1 MVDFVKNKKFKIFL
15 KILLGVIVILLF
27 FIIIVFLIHRI
38 KRNIEYKVLNEAGYI
53 SKYSSGE
60 YNLNV
65 YRIGNKK
72 SKHKLIGISGLGV
85 NNYSI
90 EMSFVNEKLKDDYEI
105 IYIDRA
111 GYGFSDDTSKTQT
124 VEQIVSDYRNVLKN
138 AGIDGPYI
146 LMPHSIGGVYATYWE
161 SVYPEE
167 IEGIIFI
174 DGTEVG
180 MNVYDEDDYNI
191 DFSDYLDLYL
201 CKLGMQRL
209 KTSEITEPLPSKY
222 NKVQQE
228 YTDYL
233 NINACVNKS
242 SLSEI
247 KEKNNNVN
255 KAYEN
260 IKSNDIP
267 KIYINATRAERT
279 VEEFKETLEW
289 VSKRKKELGLETI
302 TTMPS
307 DELILQEIEK
317 NIKWENENLL
327 PYINLLGNTKII
339 NLPGDHYIFEQK
351 PDELANVIK
360 EFIKSIN

>member
-1 MVDFVKNKKFKIFL
+1 MNNQKIKMIL
-15 KILLGVIVILLF
+15 KILLGFIIVLLF

-38 KRNIEYKVLNEAGYI
+38 KSNIEYKKLREAGYI
-53 SKYSSGE
+53 NKYSAGE
-60 YNLNV
+60 YDLNI

-90 EMSFVNEKLKDDYEI
+90 EMSFVNEKLKGDYEI

-111 GYGFSDDTSKTQT
+111 GYGFSDDTSKIQII
-124 VEQIVSDYRNVLKN
+124 EQIVSDYRNVLKN
-138 AGIDGPYI
+138 AGIEGPYI

-161 SVYPEE
+161 SIYPKE
-167 IEGIIFI
+167 IEGVIFI

-180 MNVYDEDDYNI
+180 INIYDEYDYNI

-209 KTSEITEPLPSKY
+209 KTSEITEPLPNQY

-233 NINACVNKS
+233 NINACVNKA

-247 KEKNNNVN
+247 KEKNSNAN